1 MPSEPFAVLSKP
13 PHPHLDAGERT
24 LAEATSRGETVVL
37 TQRRLVI
44 ASADGESSTAL
55 AHIASLSV
63 RFERLHGAILSGIVL
78 AALAALL
85 FAVASPVRTFFLTQ
99 STSLEASVRQEQA
112 QAAASDASLAS
123 ALSRISGSLASASRS
138 IPVFGVF
145 LLVLGALNL
154 GRGVYGRTVV
164 TVFAGGGE
172 VQLVRAGRNRPIED
186 FIKEVGRNLPGP
198 AGR

>member
-1 MPSEPFAVLSKP
+1 MALSKS
-13 PHPHLDAGERT
+13 PHPQLDAGERT
-24 LAEATSRGETVVL
+24 LAEVSSRGETAVL

-44 ASADGESSTAL
+44 AGHDGESSTAL

-63 RFERLHGAILSGIVL
+63 RFERLQGAIISGLVL
-78 AALAALL
+78 AAIAALL
-85 FAVASPVRTFFLTQ
+85 FAVASPVRTFFLSQ
-99 STSLEASVRQEQA
+99 ATSLDASVRQEQA
-112 QAAASDASLAS
+112 QAPASDASLSS
-123 ALSRISGSLASASRS
+123 ALSRVSESLASASRS

-145 LLVLGALNL
+145 FLVLGALNL

-164 TVFAGGGE
+164 TIFAGGGE

-186 FIKEVGRNLPGP
+186 FVKEVGRQLPAP